1 MENTAETKAVKI
13 GEKYY
18 DINTVTELAEQLA
31 DKYMSTP
38 NKDILP
44 FLAYLYSLDVEIAHG
59 FLKMYKANKPEEYR
73 RLADVDDKL
82 NDKKLFKKFV
92 QLIK

>member
-1 MENTAETKAVKI
+1 
-13 GEKYY
+13 
-18 DINTVTELAEQLA
+18 
-31 DKYMSTP
+31 
-38 NKDILP
+38 
-44 FLAYLYSLDVEIAHG
+44 
-59 FLKMYKANKPEEYR
+59 MYKANKPEEYR